1 MSKRSEERSVA
12 YHAWQAATEA
22 KAAAE
27 WAALDRASYEAG
39 YAQSVVTIEMLR
51 CALMDLEHENARLI
65 AKLRGYVLAGSA
77 KGPGVLVR
85 HGTATARGVNR
96 EAYKPRHR
104 HPFVLAPDGTWKRAK
119 GRLRLEDWAMRL
131 PPKVCQ
137 MCGHLFVAGRRDAKT
152 CSPACRVNLHRKH
165 KHR

>member
-1 MSKRSEERSVA
+1 MPSD
-12 YHAWQAATEA
+12 Y
-22 KAAAE
+22 
-27 WAALDRASYEAG
+27 DRG
-39 YAQSVVTIEMLR
+39 YADGHADGFTKGSLAARGGLPETSPADKRELIFWVLHGALR
-51 CALMDLEHENARLI
+51 DLEDENARLI

-104 HPFVLAPDGTWKRAK
+104 HPFVLASDGTWKRAK

-131 PPKVCQ
+131 PPKVCE